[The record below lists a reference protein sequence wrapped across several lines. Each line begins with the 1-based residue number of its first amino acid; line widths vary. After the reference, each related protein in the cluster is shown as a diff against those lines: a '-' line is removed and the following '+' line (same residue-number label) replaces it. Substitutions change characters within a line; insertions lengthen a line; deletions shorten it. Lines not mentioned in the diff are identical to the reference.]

1 LPKKGKV
8 IVQHRVKDF
17 DHWRPFFVNDAQ
29 RQRKA
34 GFTNWH
40 LCRNIDDPKDL
51 VIVFDCNDLDKAREV
66 YSDPAVGKII
76 EKAGVVG
83 DTKFLL
89 VEELESQN
97 L

>member
-1 LPKKGKV
+1 
-8 IVQHRVKDF
+8 
-17 DHWRPFFVNDAQ
+17 
-29 RQRKA
+29 
-34 GFTNWH
+34 
-40 LCRNIDDPKDL
+40 LCKNIDDPKDL
-51 VIVFDCNDLDKAREV
+51 IIIFDCKDLDKAREV